1 MLNEVKEDNV
11 ILRKTFEFSLSIIE
25 LFKDLKQNK
34 EFVLSKQLLR
44 SGTSIGANVNEAT
57 AAESK
62 RDFIHKM
69 AIASKEARETQYWL
83 KLLNRSKLR
92 QVNCSE
98 QLKGIDEI
106 IKILTKIVKTSQ
118 VNLRSFEN

>member
-69 AIASKEARETQYWL
+69 AFASKEARETQYLVKTFESFQTWA
-83 KLLNRSKLR
+83 SKL
-92 QVNCSE
+92 
-98 QLKGIDEI
+98 
-106 IKILTKIVKTSQ
+106 
-118 VNLRSFEN
+118 